1 MITCEMKQPGAL
13 VKDVRKIPLEYS
25 NLSASVAAQGTCC
38 QHKAAH
44 SCKIW
49 RSSGKAWTICLSF
62 WHLLLSVLSSFNKNK
77 ACFACQASWLIL
89 VTALVKHKELLDKKE
104 LQLKPLKNVNRTR
117 SLQVQ
122 CGIWSLTVFG
132 NYPEHSSQQEFSGTN
147 TPFPLCISVLIY
159 FATTERVCFFKK
171 SDRYK
176 TRLIRIALEKEIF
189 FPESTFRFAAIS
201 RGLVS

>member
-1 MITCEMKQPGAL
+1 MKQPGAL

-25 NLSASVAAQGTCC
+25 NLSASVAAQGTRC

-49 RSSGKAWTICLSF
+49 CSSGKAWTICLSF
-62 WHLLLSVLSSFNKNK
+62 WHLLLSILSSFNKNK

-104 LQLKPLKNVNRTR
+104 LQLKTLKNVNRTR

-122 CGIWSLTVFG
+122 CCIWSLMSLGTTLNINLSRRFQAPTLLVLFI
-132 NYPEHSSQQEFSGTN
+132 SLFLFILQLQKWSG
-147 TPFPLCISVLIY
+147 FK
-159 FATTERVCFFKK
+159 KK

-176 TRLIRIALEKEIF
+176 TQLVWITLEKEIF